1 MTRFLE
7 IKLQKGQHDF
17 RGDRVLQSF
26 TGQAPFI
33 PRNVRVRRLYAFD
46 FLLNDG
52 EWEAIV
58 NEFVD
63 PVTEEAVL
71 SHETETPSLV
81 YRVGFLPGVTDNEGR
96 TALEMASSILGR
108 TPETGAVYTSFLYLF
123 DLPGESLPSHEKAV
137 EWGYKILANRLIEE
151 VQVFSPDE
159 WKKTSRYSIPVI
171 TARDHIRVEEIA
183 VSAMDEEELTRLDS
197 QRHLALDSRELSVIR
212 DHFIKSTVR
221 SHRREAGFSEHPLD
235 AEIEMIAQTWSEHCK
250 HKIFASLITYQDA
263 SGESCRIDSLYKTMI
278 KDPTKRA
285 MKKNSHIIS
294 VFEDNAGVLSFND
307 RHHICYKVET
317 HNSPSALDPYGGAMT
332 GIVGVNRDILG
343 TGKGAVPHIN
353 VWGYCFAPPDY
364 KGPLPAGLLPP
375 QRIREGV
382 HKGVIDGGNQSGI
395 PYGRGW
401 ELFDERYLGKP
412 LVYCG
417 TVGLLPRRLHGE
429 DGAEKTILSGD
440 LIVMAGGRIGKD
452 GIHGATFSSRQLDET
467 SPVQAVQIG
476 DPLTQKKMTDF
487 LMEARDRGLYR
498 SITDNGAGGL
508 ASSVGEM
515 ARETGG
521 AWLDL
526 ALAPLK
532 YHGLQPWEILISEAQ
547 ERMTLA
553 VPPGKLDDFMD
564 LAEKRD
570 VLCTVLGHFTSS
582 GFFHVVYGDHP
593 VCYLDMEFLHNGLPQ
608 MELEAVAPP
617 SGEDTS
623 GLESGDPGSL
633 LLGLL
638 STEELTSRERLYR
651 TYDHEVKG
659 LSVLKP
665 FTGVNGD
672 VHSDASVTATDY
684 DRYEAVVLSEG
695 VNPWYCELNPFA
707 GTAAIIDEAVRKAV
721 TAGADPDHMAGLDNF
736 CWPDPVYHPKSNPD
750 GKEKLGALVDSCRA
764 LAHFA
769 PLYGAPCISGK
780 DSMKNDAFL
789 EGKKISIPY
798 TLLFSVIARISD
810 YRKAVSPAPVREG
823 DILYCLGLTRRELG
837 GSAAF
842 RYLKRRG
849 GTVPA
854 PPRDGF
860 IDFYR
865 AYHRALDS
873 GLIQSAHTPSRGGAA
888 LSLALQVMAGPL
900 GLDVHLDHFITGESL
915 TPEELLF
922 SESGGRIFMTLS
934 PEQAADFEEM
944 MTGIPLSRSG
954 RVTAAHDGLRFY
966 HGEAEWLSVSRT
978 QLKSAYQRSH
988 HGC

>member
-7 IKLQKGQHDF
+7 IKLQNGQHDF

-26 TGQAPFI
+26 LRQAPFK
-33 PRNVRVRRLYAFD
+33 PATVQVRRLYAFD
-46 FLLNDG
+46 FAVSDK
-52 EWEAIV
+52 EWTSLAD
-58 NEFVD
+58 EFVD
-63 PVTEEAVL
+63 PVTEEVVL
-71 SHETETPSLV
+71 SHETESPSLV

-108 TPETGAVYTSFLYLF
+108 TPESGAVYTSFLYLF
-123 DLPGESLPSHEKAV
+123 DLPGGDLPNHETAV
-137 EWGYKILANRLIEE
+137 EWGYRILANRLIEE
-151 VQVFSPDE
+151 VDVFFSGD
-159 WKKTSRYSIPVI
+159 WKKTTRYSIPVI
-171 TARDHIRVEEIA
+171 TAEDHIRVEE
-183 VSAMDEEELTRLDS
+183 VPVTSMDEKALTQLNHE
-197 QRHLALDSRELSVIR
+197 RHLALDDRELAVIR
-212 DHFIKSTVR
+212 DHFSGSSVR
-221 SHRREAGFSEHPLD
+221 EKRRAAGFSEHPLD
-235 AEIEMIAQTWSEHCK
+235 AEIEMVAQTWSEHCK
-250 HKIFASLITYQDA
+250 HKIFASLITYRDA
-263 SGESCRIDSLYKTMI
+263 SGEEFEIDSLYRTMI
-278 KDPTKRA
+278 KEPTKRA
-285 MKKNSHIIS
+285 MEKTDHIIS

-364 KGPLPAGLLPP
+364 SGPIPSGLLPP
-375 QRIREGV
+375 RRIREGV

-395 PYGRGW
+395 PYARGW

-417 TVGLLPRRLHGE
+417 TVGLLPRRLNGE
-429 DGAEKTILSGD
+429 DGAKKTILPGD

-487 LMEARDRGLYR
+487 LMEARDQGLYR

-526 ALAPLK
+526 ARAPLK

-553 VPPGKLDDFMD
+553 VPPEKLEPFMD
-564 LAEKRD
+564 LAGKRD
-570 VLCTVLGHFTSS
+570 VLCTVLGHFTAS
-582 GFFHVVYGDHP
+582 GFFHAVHKECP

-608 MELEAVAPP
+608 LKLEAVAPP
-617 SGEDTS
+617 SGEDSS
-623 GLESGDPGSL
+623 GLQEDDPGAL

-638 STEELTSRERLYR
+638 STEELTSKEHLYR

-665 FTGVNGD
+665 FTGVLGD
-672 VHSDASVTATDY
+672 IHSDASVTATDY
-684 DRYEAVVLSEG
+684 DHYEGIVLSEG
-695 VNPWYCELNPFA
+695 VNPWYCELNPYA

-721 TAGADPDHMAGLDNF
+721 TAGADPSHMAGLDNF
-736 CWPDPVYHPKSNPD
+736 CWPDPVYQATSNPD

-789 EGKKISIPY
+789 EGRKISIPY
-798 TLLFSVIARISD
+798 TLLFSVIAKMPD
-810 YRKAVSPAPVREG
+810 YRKAAAPAPVRDG
-823 DILYCLGLTRRELG
+823 DILYGLGLTRREFG

-842 RYLKRRG
+842 RYRKHSG
-849 GTVPA
+849 GRVPA
-854 PPRDGF
+854 PPGEGF
-860 IDFYR
+860 IHIYR
-865 AYHRALDS
+865 AYHRALRS

-888 LSLALQVMAGPL
+888 LSLALQVMAGSF
-900 GLDVHLDHFITGESL
+900 GLDVHVDRLLTGEALS
-915 TPEELLF
+915 PAEILF

-944 MTGIPLSRSG
+944 MTGLPLARVG
-954 RVTAAHDGLRFY
+954 RVTAAHDGLCLY
-966 HGEAEWLSVSRT
+966 HGEEVWLSMTRE
-978 QLKSAYQRSH
+978 QLKSAYQRSG

>member
-7 IKLQKGQHDF
+7 IKLKQGQHDF
-17 RGDRVLQSF
+17 KGDRVLQSF
-26 TGQAPFI
+26 KRQAPFL

-46 FLLNDG
+46 LPLSDT
-52 EWEAIV
+52 EWESLV
-58 NEFVD
+58 TEFVD

-71 SHETETPSLV
+71 THETDTPSLV
-81 YRVGFLPGVTDNEGR
+81 YRVSFLPGVTDNEGK
-96 TALEMASSILGR
+96 TALEMASAILGR
-108 TPETGAVYTSFLYLF
+108 SFESGEVYTSFLYLF
-123 DLPGESLPSHEKAV
+123 DLDEKDFPDEEKAK
-137 EWGYKILANRLIEE
+137 EWGYRILANRLIEE
-151 VQVFSPDE
+151 VEVFTRPRWQKS
-159 WKKTSRYSIPVI
+159 SAFSIPVI
-171 TARDHIRVEEIA
+171 TARDHIRVEEIP
-183 VSAMDEEELTRLDS
+183 VSGMDDEALAALDEA
-197 QRHLALDSRELSVIR
+197 RHLALDKRELDVIR
-212 DHFIKSTVR
+212 DFFNRSDVR
-221 SHRREAGFSEHPLD
+221 ATRQKAGFSEAPLD
-235 AEIEMIAQTWSEHCK
+235 AEIEMLAQTWSEHCK
-250 HKIFASLITYQDA
+250 HKVFASLITYQDL
-263 SGESCRIDSLYKTMI
+263 SGETHRIDSLYKSMI
-278 KDPTKRA
+278 KEPTKRA
-285 MKKNSHIIS
+285 MKKCQHIVS

-307 RHHICYKVET
+307 KYHICYKVET

-353 VWGYCFAPPDY
+353 VWGYCFASPEYD
-364 KGPLPAGLLPP
+364 GPLPKGLLPP
-375 QRIREGV
+375 KRIREGV

-417 TVGLLPRRLHGE
+417 TVGLLPRQLHGE
-429 DGAEKTILSGD
+429 DGAVKKILPGD

-487 LMEARDRGLYR
+487 LIEARDRGLYR

-526 ALAPLK
+526 ARAPLK

-553 VPPGKLDDFMD
+553 VPPDKLNAFMD
-564 LAEKRD
+564 LARKRD
-570 VLCTVLGHFTSS
+570 VLCTVLGHFTTT
-582 GFFHVVYGDHP
+582 GFFHAVHGSHP

-617 SGEDTS
+617 QGEDPS
-623 GLESGDPGSL
+623 GLEAL
-633 LLGLL
+633 NVEALFLGLL
-638 STEELTSRERLYR
+638 STEELSSRERLYR
-651 TYDHEVKG
+651 AYDHEVKG
-659 LSVLKP
+659 LSILKP
-665 FTGVNGD
+665 FTGIRGD
-672 VHSDASVTATDY
+672 VHSDASVTGADY
-684 DRYEAVVLSEG
+684 EHFDAIVLSEG
-695 VNPWYCELNPFA
+695 VNPWYCELNPYA
-707 GTAAIIDEAVRKAV
+707 GTGAIIDEAVRKAV
-721 TAGADPDHMAGLDNF
+721 TAGADPAHMAGLDNF
-736 CWPDPVYHPKSNPD
+736 CWPDPVYHPETNPD
-750 GKEKLGALVDSCRA
+750 GKEKLGALVESCRA

-798 TLLFSVIARISD
+798 TLLFSVIARMPD
-810 YRKAVSPAPVREG
+810 YRKAVTPAPVSEG
-823 DILYCLGLTRRELG
+823 DILYCLGRTNRDFG

-842 RYLKRRG
+842 RYLKKKG
-849 GTVPA
+849 GKVPV
-854 PPRDGF
+854 PPREGF
-860 IDFYR
+860 LPLYE
-865 AYHRALDS
+865 AYHRVLDAALV
-873 GLIQSAHTPSRGGAA
+873 QSAHTPSRGGAA
-888 LSLALQVMAGPL
+888 LSLALQLLAGSF
-900 GLDVHLDHFITGESL
+900 GLDVHLDQFLTGEPL
-915 TPEELLF
+915 TPEEVLF

-934 PEQAADFEEM
+934 PEQAADVEDM
-944 MTGIPLSRSG
+944 MRGLPLSRIG
-954 RVTAAHDGLRFY
+954 RVTSHADLRLFNQ
-966 HGEAEWLSVSRT
+966 GRLWLSLGRD
-978 QLKSAYQRSH
+978 QLKEAYQRSN